1 MSGSVG
7 QQVRG
12 RPGVGVRVVLALF
25 AIAATALVA
34 PAAVPHTAAAA
45 SSTSAYVAMTPYR
58 LADTRRADCG
68 CIRLDPATIEIAVA
82 GRPGVP
88 DAAVAVSVT
97 VTAPET
103 ASPGFVTLYPGGTA
117 RPLASVLNT
126 RRDRPVANS
135 AIIELGAS
143 GTIELYEN
151 VPGDLIVDITG
162 AFVATAQ
169 SRAGRYAPIPTRR
182 LVDTREVGPFA
193 GVLPPGG
200 ELTVPLPDGVP
211 ADASAIAINVT
222 SVGETVP
229 GFLSARPAGT
239 PFQVTSFLNTN
250 GSGQAV
256 AATTIAPVSASG
268 ITLYS
273 HGGGHVVVDFLGWF
287 TGSSADDSSDG
298 LFVPIA
304 PQRLLDTRE
313 TKPRAWPFGT
323 VELAGAFP
331 GAAALVTNVTATR
344 ADRAGFLTAYPAGTP
359 RPDTSTLNPA
369 MFEHTVA
376 NMAITRLSDRG
387 LAYYSHAGSDVIVDV
402 TGMFTGSSVP
412 ATLPPPPNAPAF
424 SRVLLVGDSTLAAV
438 SLLYPQSQAAFIG
451 FEGIVDAASCRRLLR
466 PSCKSAVTHLVPNTA
481 VEAILGT
488 PGRIDVL
495 VVKTGYNDW
504 NSNFPAEFDAVVRA
518 GRAKGAH
525 TILWLSY
532 TENQVSPKSSQAYQ
546 ENNADLYHLVTLP
559 QYGDVVLADWRAYT
573 SGIDFW
579 TWDGSHL
586 TETGSWLQTDFVS
599 RWIAAIDHR
608 PCPKPWG
615 PGGPTFDPC
624 PPPESIGPVPSAHAL
639 Y

>member
-7 QQVRG
+7 QQLERRNVTRA
-12 RPGVGVRVVLALF
+12 PLVFVLAT
-25 AIAATALVA
+25 IAVAVLVA
-34 PAAVPHTAAAA
+34 PRGAGPVLAGPATA
-45 SSTSAYVAMTPYR
+45 SYVAMTPYR
-58 LADTRRADCG
+58 LADTRAADCG
-68 CIRLDPATIEIAVA
+68 CTRLDAGTIAVSVA

-88 DAAVAVSVT
+88 DGAVAVSVT
-97 VTAPET
+97 VTAPAT
-103 ASPGFVTLYPGGTA
+103 GGLGFVTLYPGGTA
-117 RPLASVLNT
+117 RPVASVLNT
-126 RRDRPVANS
+126 RADRPVANS
-135 AIIELGAS
+135 AIIQLGAT

-162 AFVATAQ
+162 AFVATSS
-169 SRAGRYAPIPTRR
+169 SRAGRFVPVATGR
-182 LVDTREVGPFA
+182 LVDTRQPGQFA
-193 GVLPPGG
+193 GGLPPGG

-211 ADASAIAINVT
+211 ADASALAVNVT

-239 PFQVTSFLNTN
+239 PLQVTSFLNTS

-273 HGGGHVVVDFLGWF
+273 HGGGHVVIDFLGWF
-287 TGSSADDSSDG
+287 TGRSADDSTEG

-304 PQRLLDTRE
+304 PQRVLDTRE
-313 TKPRAWPFGT
+313 TPPRVWPGGT
-323 VELAGAFP
+323 VEVATWFP
-331 GAAALVTNVTATR
+331 GAGALVTNVTATR
-344 ADRAGFLTAYPAGTP
+344 ADRAGFVTAHPAGMP

-369 MFEHTVA
+369 MFEHTLA

-387 LAYYSHAGSDVIVDV
+387 LAYYAHAGSDVVVDV
-402 TGMFTGSSVP
+402 TGLFTGTPVTP
-412 ATLPPPPNAPAF
+412 TLASPPNTPAF

-438 SLLYPQSQAAFIG
+438 NLLHPLSQSAFVG

-466 PSCKSAVTHLVPNTA
+466 PSCLSAVTNVVPNTA

-488 PGRIDVL
+488 AGRIDVL

-504 NSNFPAEFDAVVRA
+504 NSNFPGEFDAVVNA
-518 GRAKGAH
+518 GRVKGAH
-525 TILWLSY
+525 TILWMSY
-532 TENQVSPKSSQAYQ
+532 TENQVSPKSRQAYQ
-546 ENNADLYHLVTLP
+546 ENNADLYRLVTLP
-559 QYGDVVLADWRAYT
+559 QYSDVVLADWRAYT

-586 TETGSWLQTDFVS
+586 TEAGSWLQTDYVS
-599 RWIAAIDHR
+599 RWVAAIEHR
-608 PCPKPWG
+608 PCPRPWG

-624 PPPESIGPVPSAHAL
+624 PPPESIGPVPSAQAL